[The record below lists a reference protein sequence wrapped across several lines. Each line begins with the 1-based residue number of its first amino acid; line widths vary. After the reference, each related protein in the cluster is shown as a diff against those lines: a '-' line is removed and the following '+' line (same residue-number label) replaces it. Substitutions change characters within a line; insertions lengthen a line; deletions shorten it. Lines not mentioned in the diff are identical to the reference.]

1 MVFENGV
8 KSIQA
13 AAYIGACTVDIMS
26 NKLIYNFERVTKFE
40 KNLVFD
46 IT

>member
-13 AAYIGACTVDIMS
+13 AASNGARTVDGIS
-26 NKLIYNFERVTKFE
+26 LHISFQILGIQKLTHRFSF
-40 KNLVFD
+40 LL
-46 IT
+46 